1 MVSIRL
7 ITFSASATTWPKI
20 RRAWRRCDRFVPS
33 EVPIRADCDSR
44 AKVGGREPAAVCSAL
59 KLGGR
64 AVDKGADDARTR
76 PGEHIYTLFWVC
88 FLPFRPG
95 LWTGIIEMAGLLRLS
110 DHDMTP
116 ERGFLCTYDAAD
128 VTLPSDLAAA
138 EQAAKDLPRTLLTG
152 RVRKHLEAL
161 PVLDLGAFC
170 AGASEPELRSAMVRY
185 S

>member
-1 MVSIRL
+1 
-7 ITFSASATTWPKI
+7 
-20 RRAWRRCDRFVPS
+20 
-33 EVPIRADCDSR
+33 
-44 AKVGGREPAAVCSAL
+44 
-59 KLGGR
+59 
-64 AVDKGADDARTR
+64 
-76 PGEHIYTLFWVC
+76 
-88 FLPFRPG
+88 
-95 LWTGIIEMAGLLRLS
+95 MAGLLRLS

-128 VTLPSDLAAA
+128 VTLPSDLTAA

-185 S
+185 SFMVQAYVWGEADAPTVLPAQLAVPMWQLAKRLGQQPLLP